1 MTIVDNALI
10 VGRLG
15 YWSNCPINK
24 AKTVI
29 QGGSLSCYGI
39 TLYFQGMR
47 VEDAVIPLQNSVTL
61 CLVDVVHHVVVCH
74 A

>member
-1 MTIVDNALI
+1 MNSFVTIVENALI
-10 VGRLG
+10 LARLA

-39 TLYFQGMR
+39 TVYFQ
-47 VEDAVIPLQNSVTL
+47 
-61 CLVDVVHHVVVCH
+61 
-74 A
+74 